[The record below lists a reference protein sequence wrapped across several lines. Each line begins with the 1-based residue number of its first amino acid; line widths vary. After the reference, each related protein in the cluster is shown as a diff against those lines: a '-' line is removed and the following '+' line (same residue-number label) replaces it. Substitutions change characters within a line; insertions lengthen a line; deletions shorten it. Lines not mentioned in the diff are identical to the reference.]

1 MIDRSRPR
9 PVVSRNKRSDVLSS
23 TFHPLDSGP
32 QVDFYW
38 ALDIEVIGPHLS
50 PPTQPGPFV
59 RSDRT
64 NLFLW
69 AHLQPQ
75 PLHSLSPGIVS
86 PASRQ
91 LQIPNSH
98 PHGSDPPTC
107 SAGHGQPPRRR
118 APGDPVAT
126 WGPGGGGGLWPL
138 PFCHH
143 PRRARRRH
151 RHHCR
156 RKSAVLRDPPS
167 SRPEFVNTLLEQRR
181 RRP

>member
-98 PHGSDPPTC
+98 PHGSDPPPAPRAMASRREGEHPATPWRPGVPVEEGDSGPFP
-107 SAGHGQPPRRR
+107 SAIILVALVGATATTAAVSLLFFVTRLPR
-118 APGDPVAT
+118 APN
-126 WGPGGGGGLWPL
+126 
-138 PFCHH
+138 
-143 PRRARRRH
+143 
-151 RHHCR
+151 
-156 RKSAVLRDPPS
+156 S
-167 SRPEFVNTLLEQRR
+167 
-181 RRP
+181 